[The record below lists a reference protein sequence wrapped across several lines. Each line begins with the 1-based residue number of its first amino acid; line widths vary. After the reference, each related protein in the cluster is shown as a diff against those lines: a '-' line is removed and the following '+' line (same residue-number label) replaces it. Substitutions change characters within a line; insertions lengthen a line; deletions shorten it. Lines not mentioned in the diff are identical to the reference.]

1 MVLVLGLAAPG
12 LAACGGE
19 PSEATPTPVVIP
31 GSTVT
36 IGTEENPGT
45 TATPE
50 STPTATPTATPTG
63 SVATADELIQTIGG
77 AMVEEPT
84 VRVTTSSGD
93 VVAGEADYAYL
104 AGPDYVTRASG
115 GPVQEYR
122 RIGDTL
128 YFLPDGTEQWQVY
141 TPGEAPADL
150 EPVLGEALAYG
161 LLDDLL
167 KQLQAAQDF
176 AFAADGP
183 TELDGT
189 PVETYSYTLEPTDL
203 VVDPAS
209 AALLPEGPIEVL
221 LSIDEQGLPVRIART
236 LGDGSD
242 LTDVYSAY
250 GEPVTVEAP
259 DVA

>member
-1 MVLVLGLAAPG
+1 MLLVLGLAAPG

-19 PSEATPTPVVIP
+19 PTEATPTPVVIP

-45 TATPE
+45 TVTPE
-50 STPTATPTATPTG
+50 TTPTETPTSTPTG
-63 SVATADELIQTIGG
+63 SVATADELIRTIGG
-77 AMVEEPT
+77 AMGQEPT

-93 VVAGEADYAYL
+93 VAAGEADFDYL
-104 AGPDYVTRASG
+104 AGPDYVTRAAD

-128 YFLPDGTEQWQVY
+128 YFLADGTDQWQVY
-141 TPGEAPADL
+141 TPGEAPAEL
-150 EPVLGEALAYG
+150 EPVLSEALAYG

-167 KQLQAAQDF
+167 QQLQAAQDF

-189 PVETYSYTLEPTDL
+189 PVETYSYTLDPTDL

-209 AALLPEGPIEVL
+209 AALLPDGPVGVL
-221 LSIDEQGLPVRIART
+221 LSIDDQGLPVRIART

-242 LTDVYSAY
+242 LTDVYTAY
-250 GEPVTVEAP
+250 GEPVTVETP
-259 DVA
+259 EVG